1 MNKCAQMFDKE
12 NENTQSSDAIKW
24 LDRDDALSQLQS
36 HIQLFLRDAEEWHQ
50 AGSNEA
56 PPVLGMKVSAGL
68 GKTRSTLEGI
78 AEQGEEILKHGH
90 IFIYVPTLDLADQ
103 AARDFEG
110 FNSGLPHMVLR
121 GRSFSNLDGFRDGLR
136 FLKAKGWT
144 RQPCLGIVLTDGD
157 LLDCE
162 LADCFELDQ
171 TNIEAF
177 LNALENWGD
186 EEKAKVIIA
195 MTDNIVDFRIDRDTP
210 DSTRIAFAEYDN
222 FQDLA
227 EDHVEQGLIPGLST
241 ETAPTHIDWD
251 AVIRDLSQNYFEA
264 TIAGRCVIYRDD

>member
-1 MNKCAQMFDKE
+1 MNQYSEPHQPQAIVTELPRHNNETDICRADFTAGDTVFSAVVTE
-12 NENTQSSDAIKW
+12 NS
-24 LDRDDALSQLQS
+24 RC
-36 HIQLFLRDAEEWHQ
+36 
-50 AGSNEA
+50 
-56 PPVLGMKVSAGL
+56 
-68 GKTRSTLEGI
+68 
-78 AEQGEEILKHGH
+78 
-90 IFIYVPTLDLADQ
+90 
-103 AARDFEG
+103 G
-110 FNSGLPHMVLR
+110 FT
-121 GRSFSNLDGFRDGLR
+121 FSNLDGFRDGLR
-136 FLKAKGWT
+136 FLTAKGWT